1 MSHPGTRQRR
11 AGAARISC
19 PCPGEGDPIQEGAGA
34 GHVVVDVVAASAPSG
49 TAGSGC
55 GYRERAMPRRC
66 LVAAAQERV
75 RPYREDPAF
84 VEHRRRL
91 LGRATGRVLDL
102 SLRPQANREL
112 FPIGQVSE
120 LTVVSGGPA
129 PSQVWISAPP
139 DDGDPGPLGA
149 VRLIAGPLH
158 AEVFGPASFDT
169 VVTVLTLCTVEALEP
184 MLEAIG
190 QWLAPSGQLLTL
202 EHIRATGFT
211 AMAQSLATP
220 LERRLIGGCRLDQ
233 DLVGACRHTDLD
245 LTDGARF
252 SVRVAAS
259 LPIPCLAGV
268 ARPRARNRERS

>member
-1 MSHPGTRQRR
+1 
-11 AGAARISC
+11 
-19 PCPGEGDPIQEGAGA
+19 
-34 GHVVVDVVAASAPSG
+34 
-49 TAGSGC
+49 
-55 GYRERAMPRRC
+55 MPRRC

-91 LGRATGRVLDL
+91 LTRATGRVLDL
-102 SLRPQANREL
+102 SLRPQANRAL
-112 FPIGQVSE
+112 LPSGQVRE

-129 PSQVWISAPP
+129 PAQVWISAPEDTGGP
-139 DDGDPGPLGA
+139 PGPLGD

-158 AEVFGPASFDT
+158 AETFPPAAFDT
-169 VVTVLTLCTVEALEP
+169 VITVLTLCTVDALEA

-190 QWLAPSGQLLTL
+190 RWLAPTGQLLAL

-211 AMAQSLATP
+211 AMAQSVATP
-220 LERRLIGGCRLDQ
+220 FEQRLVGGCRLDQ
-233 DLVGACRHTDLD
+233 DLVGACRHADLD
-245 LTDGARF
+245 LTDAARF

-268 ARPRARNRERS
+268 ARPRARNRDRS